1 MNTSITGVSKLR
13 RMTKDLHDIANHCND
28 IEQNSWLR
36 HVATLISNIADQL
49 QRNEKKQEA
58 AS

>member
-28 IEQNSWLR
+28 IKQSSWLR

-49 QRNEKKQEA
+49 QKKQEA